1 LLGIFMGEVV
11 CTGMALRSALGN
23 LAETW
28 QGLVADRTAITHQQP
43 WPDLPPLPLAT
54 IAEFSEIKISQ
65 RLNCLTNEL
74 GSALLADVNW
84 SDTADCA
91 VVLGSSRAY
100 QSVWEAFAQSGIDA
114 TALDYLPQMAAIRLA
129 RQIGSTGAVLAPM
142 AACATGIWAIDRG
155 YQLIAS
161 GRAERAVVGAVETP
175 LSPLTAIGFR
185 QMGVLAKDGCYPF
198 DRQRQGLV
206 LGEGGALLALEDRA
220 AAEARG
226 AKIYGRVLGC
236 AITNDANHPWGVG
249 GGAGGEAVRRCLEFA
264 NLAAADIDYIHLHG
278 TSTELNDRHEAQ
290 LVQQFCPGVAVGGSK
305 GAVGHTLGASAAI
318 GAVLTLQA
326 LQTQSLPPSVGC
338 RELAFA
344 DLNLIRGF
352 RPALLRQAL
361 CWSFGFGGQNAVL
374 ALGRYNDGS
383 H

>member
-1 LLGIFMGEVV
+1 MGEVV
-11 CTGMALRSALGN
+11 CTGMALRSALGD

-28 QGLVADRTAITHQQP
+28 QGLLADRTAITYQQP

-54 IAEFSEIKISQ
+54 IAEFSAIEISQ
-65 RLNCLTNEL
+65 RLNCLTTEL
-74 GSALLADVNW
+74 GNALLADVNW

-100 QSVWEAFAQSGIDA
+100 QSVWEKFAQSGIDS
-114 TALDYLPQMAAIRLA
+114 TALDYLPQMAAMRLA
-129 RQIGSTGAVLAPM
+129 RQIGSRGTVLAPM

-175 LSPLTAIGFR
+175 ISPLTAIGFR

-206 LGEGGALLALEDRA
+206 LGEGGALLALEDRT

-249 GGAGGEAVRRCLEFA
+249 GGAGSEAVRRCLEFA
-264 NLAAADIDYIHLHG
+264 NLAAVEVDYIHLHG

-338 RELAFA
+338 RDLAFE
-344 DLNLIRGF
+344 DLNLMRGF
-352 RPALLRQAL
+352 RPAALRQAL